1 MELGS
6 TYKNH
11 RLETQNIHR
20 RAHISNIISHI
31 SYSCVGRR
39 RRKRKDMASL
49 NWSYEGENGPDHWSK
64 LYPIA
69 NGNNQSPIDIKTK
82 EIKHDASLKPFSV
95 SYSPSTAKEI
105 VNVGHSFAVNFE
117 DKDNQSVLKG
127 GPVAGSFRLRQFH
140 FHWGTDDHGSEHT
153 IDGVKYSAE
162 LHIVHWNSEKYASF
176 SEAAQKP
183 DGLVIIGVFMKLG
196 QANPVLQ
203 KVIGALGSIKTKGK
217 QAPFAHFDPSSLLP
231 QSLDYWTYFGSLT
244 HPPLYESVTWI
255 LLKEPISVSADQL
268 AQFRSLLSNSEGEK
282 ASPILHNHRLPQPL
296 KGRAVRASF
305 Q

>member
-49 NWSYEGENGPDHWSK
+49 NWSYEGEN
-64 LYPIA
+64 
-69 NGNNQSPIDIKTK
+69 
-82 EIKHDASLKPFSV
+82 
-95 SYSPSTAKEI
+95 
-105 VNVGHSFAVNFE
+105 
-117 DKDNQSVLKG
+117 VLKG